1 MKPARLLTSLIAL
14 FIFSSSVNI
23 QAAVFKAP
31 AGLKLPAEVTAV
43 SGWQKQEGR
52 FVLERRASGVL
63 EAPSWWQ
70 GDRPPRGE
78 MVVLEVEYLDDLEAP
93 ARAEIYSGLG
103 TVDPYSELHR
113 FGGAGDGAW
122 KKARVPASADF
133 IFLHLPE
140 KTIRFRLFSYGGTLK
155 ARSFRLVAPEPDEES
170 RYNENTRAWVS
181 RVQQRADIDPS
192 YWDLAQTP
200 VLPGK
205 WADAPLVPFARNWM
219 DLVLPISAPQAG
231 EAGQGLKARM
241 FRNEYQS
248 VQLGVY
254 ANGTDLRSCRVSV
267 DPIKNS
273 SGKTVAEAKVRVA
286 EYSLVHAYHMPSYF
300 VEPFPQRLWPAY
312 PFDVQAGRSHLVMIV
327 LGTEETTAQP
337 GKYTTMVRIKAEGAQ
352 EVSLPLELEI
362 LPSRL
367 LTMDQAGLK
376 LGGCTTGLLPEFELK
391 FLHEYNHNMINIWY
405 AGVRPELSKKGDDF
419 ELDFR
424 IMDDWMAASKRQGIN
439 DHVYFLGGNPYGFPR
454 TMHLPR
460 TLAATML
467 GLDDRGWREL
477 TFKDP
482 NRVPPEV
489 APLVVEWAR
498 RFREHALDKG
508 WPNVVLTP
516 FDEPAKWHQYSSSL
530 GMMYFIKPQFKE
542 QVRLIRQGYPE
553 AQIYGSIHH
562 YYGGIDFLEDVDIF
576 CTNAVAEN
584 WDLPDEVR
592 AAGKI
597 LWQYSSTTDKGLP
610 AVGRYTFGFY
620 FAGHDSRGSLVWAY
634 NWGNRFDTLDGS
646 NWMYAWNTPFDVIP
660 TPFAE
665 GLREAWD
672 ERRLLETIKQT
683 AKEKNV
689 DISGFLAGLYE
700 EFARSRGRG
709 GRSTL
714 DDFWER
720 AKNDLLMEDWHE
732 RMVEKLLELQ

>member
-1 MKPARLLTSLIAL
+1 MKSARSLIILLA
-14 FIFSSSVNI
+14 FFCFYSVLNI
-23 QAAVFKAP
+23 QAAAFNAP
-31 AGLKLPAEVTAV
+31 SKLKLPVEVTSV
-43 SGWQKQEGR
+43 SGWQQQEGR
-52 FVLERRASGVL
+52 FILKEKSSGVL
-63 EAPSWWQ
+63 EAPAWWQ
-70 GDRPPRGE
+70 GDRPQRGE
-78 MVVLEVEYLDDLEAP
+78 MVVLEVEYLDDLKAP
-93 ARAEIYSGLG
+93 VRAEIYSGLG
-103 TVDPYSELHR
+103 TARPYSELHR
-113 FGGAGDGAW
+113 FGGVGDGVW

-133 IFLHLPE
+133 IFLHLPG
-140 KTIRFRLFSYGGTLK
+140 KTIRFRLTPEGGELK
-155 ARSFRLVAPEPDEES
+155 ARSFRLVAPNSDEES
-170 RYNENTRAWVS
+170 RYNEQTRAWVR
-181 RVQQRADIDPS
+181 RVQQRAKMDPS

-200 VLPGK
+200 VLDAN
-205 WADAPLVPFARNWM
+205 WASAPVVPFARNWM

-231 EAGQGLKARM
+231 EAGASLKARM
-241 FRNEYQS
+241 FRNEYET
-248 VQLGVY
+248 VQLGIF
-254 ANGTDLRSCRVSV
+254 ANGADLRNCQVSV
-267 DPIKNS
+267 DPIRNA
-273 SGKTVAEAKVRVA
+273 SGKTVAQAKVRVA
-286 EYSLVHAYHMPSYF
+286 EYSLVHAFHMPSYF

-312 PFDVQAGRSHLVMIV
+312 PFDVETGRSHLVMIV
-327 LGTEETTAQP
+327 LGTDEKSSEP
-337 GKYTTMVRIKAEGAQ
+337 GKYTTRVRITAEGAQ
-352 EVSLPLELEI
+352 EVSVPLELEI
-362 LPSRL
+362 LPVRL

-391 FLHEYNHNMINIWY
+391 FLREYNHNMINIWY
-405 AGVRPELSKKGDDF
+405 SGVRPELSKKGEDF

-424 IMDDWMAASKRQGIN
+424 VMDDWMAAAKRQGIN
-439 DHVYFLGGNPYGFPR
+439 DHVYFLGGNPYSFPR

-460 TLAATML
+460 TLAATMF
-467 GLDDRGWREL
+467 GLDDSGWREL
-477 TFKDP
+477 SFKDP
-482 NRVPPEV
+482 NRVPPQV

-498 RFREHALDKG
+498 RFREHALEAD

-530 GMMYFIKPQFKE
+530 GMMYFIKPQFKQ

-562 YYGGIDFLEDVDIF
+562 YYGGIEFLEDVDIY

-584 WDLPDEVR
+584 WGMPDEVR

-597 LWQYSSTTDKGLP
+597 LWQYSFTNDRSMP
-610 AVGRYTFGFY
+610 SVARYTFGFY

-646 NWMYAWNTPFDVIP
+646 NWMYTWNTPFDVIP
-660 TPFAE
+660 MPFAE

-672 ERRLLETIKQT
+672 ERRLLETIKRT

-689 DISGFLAGLYE
+689 DITGFLAGLYE
-700 EFARSRGRG
+700 ESSRARGRG

-720 AKNDLLMEDWHE
+720 AKNDLVMETLHD